1 MNRFI
6 KINEELIK
14 LIFDYGYISISSI
27 LMILNNDLYLEKKND
42 IDYKLGPIDKFYQ
55 IICSKGN
62 VLQQG
67 KITGFTQRTCLYVGD
82 LKNGNY
88 TLKLDETESKDFIVQ

>member
-1 MNRFI
+1 MNTIR
-6 KINEELIK
+6 LC
-14 LIFDYGYISISSI
+14 
-27 LMILNNDLYLEKKND
+27 LNNDKFMKQIDQPIMITITEIVKDGILEIQFSGHGTGN
-42 IDYKLGPIDKFYQ
+42 KFYQ

-67 KITGFTQRTCLYVGD
+67 KITGFTQRTCLYVGV

>member
-1 MNRFI
+1 MNTIR
-6 KINEELIK
+6 
-14 LIFDYGYISISSI
+14 SC
-27 LMILNNDLYLEKKND
+27 LNNDKFMKQIDQPIMITITEIVKDGILEIQFSGHGTGN
-42 IDYKLGPIDKFYQ
+42 KFYQ

-88 TLKLDETESKDFIVQ
+88 TLKLDETESKEFIVQ